1 MNQAD
6 KKDESPLYLNRKAS
20 TVVIR
25 ENGKVFIRE
34 GGAMSEAQE
43 VKRTPDM
50 SDLSKALVTEGVS
63 KVQVQT
69 SGSSTNGSKDSA
81 GNIDKIRDLI
91 FGNQMQDYEKR
102 FGRLEERIFK
112 EMTDSKSESKKTID
126 SLEKYISKE
135 IEALKERLAQEQNAR
150 TDAFKELSRQL
161 KDVNR
166 SFEKKLDN
174 LGEQFSDHNTYLR
187 QQISDLSQNLK
198 NEIYR
203 RYEEISYTIE
213 QTSQELRAGKAD
225 RSALS
230 DLFSEM
236 AIRITNDRT

>member
-1 MNQAD
+1 MNQAE

-50 SDLSKALVTEGVS
+50 SDISRALGTEGVA
-63 KVQVQT
+63 KLQT
-69 SGSSTNGSKDSA
+69 TGSGTNGSKDGA

-91 FGNQMQDYEKR
+91 FGSQMQDYEKR

-126 SLEKYISKE
+126 SLERYISKE
-135 IEALKERLAQEQNAR
+135 IEALKERLAQEQTAR

-166 SFEKKLDN
+166 SFEKKLDG
-174 LGEQFSDHNTYLR
+174 LGEQFNDHNTDLR
-187 QQISDLSQNLK
+187 QQISDLSQSLK

-213 QTSQELRAGKAD
+213 QTSQELKAGKAD